1 MNKQA
6 LTNEILLS
14 LFETL
19 KRKCNEL
26 QDTDIIIEEGKR
38 GNTYSFKRNNG
49 HQILPELKMTK
60 GELYFFIQGYSIKE
74 HIGFDKTLYS

>member
-1 MNKQA
+1 MKKQA
-6 LTNEILLS
+6 LTTEILLS
-14 LFETL
+14 LFKTL

-26 QDTDIIIEEGKR
+26 QDTEIIIEEGKR
-38 GNTYSFKRNNG
+38 GSTYSIKRNDGNK
-49 HQILPELKMTK
+49 ILPEFKMTK